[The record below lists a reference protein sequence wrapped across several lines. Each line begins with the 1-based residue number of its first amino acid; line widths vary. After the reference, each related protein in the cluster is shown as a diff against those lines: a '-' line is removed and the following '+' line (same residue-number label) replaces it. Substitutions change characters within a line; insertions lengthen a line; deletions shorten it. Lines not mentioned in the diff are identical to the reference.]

1 MTFTGN
7 LNLQKPLSDS
17 RQVVISVEPILRGEA
32 GHDWIYQLTIQ
43 SAARVRG
50 LTCTVAVAWDLE
62 KTADGWQKSLP
73 SHAKEPRGVVENYLY
88 LIKLVGAI
96 ASTVRRNQAHA
107 ERVFLVIQSFSGTQL
122 FAFSIACALLNRPLR
137 KITPLVVW
145 RHPVPADLSGK
156 VGISNWLLQRLTHN
170 AAYFSD
176 TEPLKQTNASRLSY
190 PVRLLPITHGDAQFR
205 LSQPERKSN
214 VLRCWWPGPPRK
226 AKGLDLVRALI
237 RELPSSAAIQIKAA
251 ASSNLSS
258 LNANF
263 QSIDDQLTRAQY
275 VRHMLESDVVLT
287 PYSAEAYKLNSSGIF
302 VEAICAGK
310 VVLSLQGTWMAHELK
325 LHGLEAFVLE
335 SDVQQWVS
343 VLTALSLGNMNTE
356 GFSAMRQHY
365 LDFHT
370 EKTFADVFF
379 AADI

>member
-1 MTFTGN
+1 M
-7 LNLQKPLSDS
+7 
-17 RQVVISVEPILRGEA
+17 VISIEPILRGEI

-50 LTCTVAVAWDLE
+50 LACTVAVACDL
-62 KTADGWQKSLP
+62 KMTAAGWQKALP
-73 SHAKEPRGVVENYLY
+73 SHVKEPRGVIANYIY
-88 LIKLVGAI
+88 LFKLLRAI
-96 ASTVRRNQAHA
+96 ASTVRLNQGHS

-122 FAFSIACALLNRPLR
+122 FAFSIACALLNRPSR

-145 RHPVPADLSGK
+145 RHPVPSDLSGK
-156 VGISNWLLQRLTHN
+156 VGISNWLLQRFTHN

-176 TEPLKQTNASRLSY
+176 TEPLKQTNASRLNY
-190 PVRLLPITHGDAQFR
+190 PVRLLPITHGDEQFR
-205 LSQPERKSN
+205 LSLPNRTSK

-226 AKGLDLVRALI
+226 AKGLDLIRALI
-237 RELPSSAAIQIKAA
+237 SKLPASAAIQIKAA

-258 LNANF
+258 QNGNF
-263 QSIDDQLTRAQY
+263 QPVDDQLTRADY

-335 SDVQQWVS
+335 PDVQEWVA
-343 VLTALSLGNMNTE
+343 VLTALSLGDMNTE

>member
-1 MTFTGN
+1 M
-7 LNLQKPLSDS
+7 
-17 RQVVISVEPILRGEA
+17 VISIEPILRGEI

-50 LTCTVAVAWDLE
+50 LACTVAVAWDLE

-73 SHAKEPRGVVENYLY
+73 SHAKEPRGVIANYVY
-88 LIKLVGAI
+88 LFKLVRAI
-96 ASTVRRNQAHA
+96 ASTVRLNQADA

-137 KITPLVVW
+137 KVTPLVVW
-145 RHPVPADLSGK
+145 RHPAPPDLSGK
-156 VGISNWLLQRLTHN
+156 VGISNWILKRFTHN

-176 TEPLKQTNASRLSY
+176 TEPLKQTNALRLNY

-205 LSQPERKSN
+205 LSHPERTSN

-251 ASSNLSS
+251 ASSKLSS
-258 LNANF
+258 LNGNF
-263 QSIDDQLTRAQY
+263 RSIDDELTRADY

-325 LHGLEAFVLE
+325 LHGLGAFVLE
-335 SDVQQWVS
+335 PDVQQWVAM
-343 VLTALSLGNMNTE
+343 LTALSLGDMNTE

-365 LDFHT
+365 LGFHT

-379 AADI
+379 AVDN